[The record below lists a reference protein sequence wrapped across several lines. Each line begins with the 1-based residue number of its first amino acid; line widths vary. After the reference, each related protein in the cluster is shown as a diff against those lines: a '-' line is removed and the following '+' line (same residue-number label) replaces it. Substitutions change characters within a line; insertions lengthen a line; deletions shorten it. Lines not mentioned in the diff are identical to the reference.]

1 METVYRIL
9 ESNPL
14 LTLLL
19 GFILAVLAMILFR
32 EEIKAY
38 IKKKYN
44 LMSEEEVITELQK
57 YNSDAEVLK
66 ISKLI
71 FKK

>member
-1 METVYRIL
+1 MEAIYKIL
-9 ESNPL
+9 EANPI
-14 LTLLL
+14 LTLLF

-44 LMSEEEVITELQK
+44 LLSEEEVIVELQR
-57 YNSDAEVLK
+57 YQNDAEVLK

>member
-1 METVYRIL
+1 METVYKIL

-14 LTLLL
+14 LTLVL

-38 IKKKYN
+38 IKKKYH
-44 LMSEEEVITELQK
+44 LMTEEEVISELQK

>member
-1 METVYRIL
+1 MEAIINIL

-14 LTLLL
+14 LTLVL

-32 EEIKAY
+32 EEIKDY
-38 IKKKYN
+38 IKKKYG
-44 LMSEEEVITELQK
+44 LMTEEEVISELQK
-57 YNSDAEVLK
+57 YQNDAEVLK

>member
-1 METVYRIL
+1 MEAIYKIL
-9 ESNPL
+9 EHNPI
-14 LTLLL
+14 LTLVL

-44 LMSEEEVITELQK
+44 LMSEEEVISELQK

>member
-1 METVYRIL
+1 METVYKIL

-14 LTLLL
+14 LTLVL

-44 LMSEEEVITELQK
+44 LMSEEEAIEILKQQMT
-57 YNSDAEVLK
+57 DAEVYK
-66 ISKLI
+66 ITKKLY
-71 FKK
+71 K

>member
-1 METVYRIL
+1 METVYKIL
-9 ESNPL
+9 ESNPI
-14 LTLLL
+14 LTLIL
-19 GFILAVLAMILFR
+19 GFALAVLFMVLFR

-38 IKKKYN
+38 IKKKYH
-44 LMSEEEVITELQK
+44 LMTEEEVISELQK

>member
-1 METVYRIL
+1 METIINIL

-14 LTLLL
+14 LTLVL

-44 LMSEEEVITELQK
+44 LMSEEEVISELQK

>member
-1 METVYRIL
+1 MEKVYKIL

-14 LTLLL
+14 LTLVL

-38 IKKKYN
+38 IKKKYH
-44 LMSEEEVITELQK
+44 LMTEEEVISELQK

>member
-1 METVYRIL
+1 METVYKIL

-14 LTLLL
+14 LTLVL

-38 IKKKYN
+38 IKKKYH
-44 LMSEEEVITELQK
+44 LMTEEEVIAELQK

-71 FKK
+71 FKR

>member
-1 METVYRIL
+1 MEAIYKIL
-9 ESNPL
+9 EANPL
-14 LTLLL
+14 VTILL

-32 EEIKAY
+32 NEIKAY

-44 LMSEEEVITELQK
+44 LLSEEEVIVELQR
-57 YNSDAEVLK
+57 YQNDAEVLK

>member
-1 METVYRIL
+1 METVYKIL

-14 LTLLL
+14 LTLVL

-44 LMSEEEVITELQK
+44 LMSEEEVISELQK